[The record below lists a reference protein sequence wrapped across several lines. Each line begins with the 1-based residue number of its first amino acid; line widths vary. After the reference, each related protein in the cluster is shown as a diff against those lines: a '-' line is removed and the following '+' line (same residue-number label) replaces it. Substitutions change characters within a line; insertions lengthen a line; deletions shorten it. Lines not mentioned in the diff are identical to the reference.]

1 MLKLATDPNANV
13 AMRAAAGTGKT
24 WLLTSRLVSLLLK
37 GAPPGSILAITF
49 TRKAAA
55 EIYRRLSERLLDMAS
70 ADESELHQQL
80 VDLGIT
86 PTNAL
91 LNEARDLFERLLSSE
106 HELRTTT
113 FHAFCQEILR
123 RFPLEAEVSPGFE
136 LLESTTE
143 LEQTAWRAL
152 EHQATGDP
160 SGPLAVAIDA
170 LLQVGGSTFSVRR
183 ALQAFLEHRNDW
195 WAYTEGEV
203 DPVAFAERQLRT
215 LLAIDDEKDFLFETS
230 TAAVIVPALQRYVE
244 LLSCHPTATNLDR
257 VAQLESA
264 LNQQA
269 LTADDQVKIEG
280 VFLTASAQIRK
291 LSRSQ
296 RLEAN
301 LGKEACNEF
310 LTLHTTIGKY
320 SQQFRERR
328 LQRQTFAISVAWYRC
343 GQCLLDHYQRLKSQQ
358 NFIDFNDL
366 EWKTYRLLNR
376 SQHAEWIQY
385 KLDQRIDHLLVD
397 EFQDTNPTQ
406 WRLLLP
412 LLKEMAAGNTQRRRS
427 VFIVGDEKQSI
438 YGFRRADPGLFN
450 TAQEWLT
457 NYVGATVLTQDKSRR
472 SSSTIVQFVNLVF
485 GNEKKAEINSGLDN
499 NSNKFELQNFRNH
512 STHHEQRWGRVELLP
527 LIRWAQP
534 SYVEVPT
541 RLRNPL
547 RQPRKVEEDER
558 YREEGRLIADKIST
572 LIGQPIDD
580 DGVRPLEYDDI
591 MILLRDRTHAVAYES
606 ALRHAGIPYVGA
618 GRGTFVACLEI
629 QDLMHLLRCLIV
641 PYDNLALASALRSPV
656 FACSNEHLT
665 LLAGGDHPNHWRARL
680 ANLATTL
687 PEHHPLT
694 RAHRLIE
701 RWSDIA
707 DTIPVHDLLDRIYSE
722 GNVIARY
729 LSSSPSH
736 LQIRAQANLRR
747 FLQLALEVDHGR
759 YPSLSRFL
767 DRVLLLA
774 DEDRHALADLTG
786 SSRSHVRIMT
796 IHAAKGL
803 EKPVV
808 FLVDTM
814 RDYRGRN
821 AGLRTLV
828 DWPVESARP
837 RRLHLIGK
845 NEDLDSISRQIL
857 DHTSAAAHREETN
870 LLYVA
875 LTRAK
880 HVLFVSACEP
890 GRRPSHGW
898 YHYIEKRIKL
908 MMADNNP
915 ELSGL
920 DIKLTADH
928 AGGGVVIEQ
937 GVAPAPLERLKLPSQ
952 PTDEIINPALAKP
965 LEHDQGAA
973 LISPSI
979 VGTLQ
984 NTDIS
989 GPAGAVGP
997 AHVRGIVIHRMLRLL
1012 TSNVDRTPVEERLHF
1027 EFQDTLSKSSFGA
1040 YWREACAVVD
1050 HPEFKPFFDPRA
1062 YEEARNEMPIL
1073 FRHNGRNVYGAVD
1086 RLVIRRNEICILDY
1100 KTHEDVRYKEA
1111 VAIADTFYS
1120 QMHLYATGIRK
1131 LWPTHELRVLLLF
1144 TALPTIVDISTA
1156 IKGEKDCMTALSDTP
1171 S

>member
-1 MLKLATDPNANV
+1 MLKSATDPSANV
-13 AMRAAAGTGKT
+13 TIRAAAGTGKT
-24 WLLTSRLVSLLLK
+24 WLLTSRLVSLLLR
-37 GAPPGSILAITF
+37 GVPPGSILAITF

-55 EIYRRLSERLLDMAS
+55 EIYRRLSERLLAMAS
-70 ADESELHQQL
+70 AEETEVCQQL
-80 VDLGIT
+80 LDLGID

-91 LNEARDLFERLLSSE
+91 LSEARDLFERLLSAE

-123 RFPLEAEVSPGFE
+123 RFPLEAEVSPGVE

-152 EHQATGDP
+152 EHEATRNP
-160 SGPLAVAIDA
+160 SGPLALAIDT
-170 LLQVGGSTFSVRR
+170 LLQVSGGAFSVRR

-195 WAYTEGEV
+195 WAYTEGEA
-203 DPVAFAERQLRT
+203 DPLAFAERQLRI
-215 LLAIDDEKDFLFETS
+215 LLAIDDKKDPPFETS
-230 TAAVIVPALQRYVE
+230 ADAAIMSSLQRYVE
-244 LLSCHPTATNLDR
+244 LLSRHPTATNLDR

-264 LNQQA
+264 LKQRT
-269 LTADDQVKIEG
+269 LTENDQVKIEG

-291 LSRSQ
+291 VTRSQ

-310 LTLHTTIGKY
+310 LSLHTTIGKHLK
-320 SQQFRERR
+320 QFREHR
-328 LQRQTFAISVAWYRC
+328 LRRQTFAISMAWYRC

-358 NFIDFNDL
+358 GSLDFNDL

-450 TAQEWLT
+450 TAQKWLT
-457 NYVGATVLTQDKSRR
+457 DYVGAAVLTQDKSRR
-472 SSSTIVQFVNLVF
+472 SSSAIVQFVNLVF
-485 GNEKKAEINSGLDN
+485 GNRKGAETSSGSDN
-499 NSNKFELQNFRNH
+499 NGNEFELQNFRNH
-512 STHHEQRWGRVELLP
+512 STHYEQRWGRVELLP
-527 LIRWAQP
+527 LVRWAQP
-534 SYVEVPT
+534 SSIEIPT

-547 RQPRKVEEDER
+547 RQPRKIEKDER
-558 YREEGRLIADKIST
+558 YREEGRLVTDKISA
-572 LIGQPIDD
+572 LIGQTIDD
-580 DGVRPLEYDDI
+580 EGVRPLDYDDI

-618 GRGTFVACLEI
+618 GHGTFVACLEV
-629 QDLMHLLRCLIV
+629 QDLMHLLRCLV
-641 PYDNLALASALRSPV
+641 VSYDNLALASALRSPV

-665 LLAGGDHPNHWRARL
+665 LLAGGGHADHWRERL
-680 ANLATTL
+680 AKLATAL
-687 PEHHPLT
+687 PEHHPLA
-694 RAHRLIE
+694 RAHHLIE
-701 RWSDIA
+701 RWSDVA

-729 LSSSPSH
+729 VSSSPSH
-736 LQIRAQANLRR
+736 LQIRVEANLRR
-747 FLQLALEVDHGR
+747 FLQLALELDHGR

-767 DRVLLLA
+767 SRVPLLA
-774 DEDRHALADLTG
+774 DADRYALADLT
-786 SSRSHVRIMT
+786 SSNRSHVRIMT

-808 FLVDTM
+808 FLVDAM

-821 AGLRTLV
+821 TGLRTLV

-837 RRLHLIGK
+837 EHLHLIGK
-845 NEDLDSISRQIL
+845 NEDLDNTSRQIL
-857 DHTSAAAHREETN
+857 DRTSAATQREETN

-880 HVLFVSACEP
+880 HALFISACEP
-890 GRRPSHGW
+890 GRRTPHGW

-908 MMADNNP
+908 MMADNNS

-937 GVAPAPLERLKLPSQ
+937 GVAPAALERPNLPSQ
-952 PTDEIINPALAKP
+952 RTEEIIDPALAKP
-965 LEHDQGAA
+965 LKHDQGSA
-973 LISPSI
+973 LISPSTVGRLQATEI
-979 VGTLQ
+979 VE
-984 NTDIS
+984 
-989 GPAGAVGP
+989 PAGPVGP
-997 AHVRGIVIHRMLRLL
+997 AYVRGIVIHRMLRLL
-1012 TSNVDRTPVEERLHF
+1012 TSSVDRTAVEENLRL
-1027 EFQDTLSKSSFGA
+1027 EFQDTLSRSSFGA
-1040 YWREACAVVD
+1040 YWREACTVVNL
-1050 HPEFKPFFDPRA
+1050 PEFKPFFDPRE

-1073 FRHNGRNVYGAVD
+1073 FRHKGKNVYGAVD
-1086 RLVIRRNEICILDY
+1086 RLVIRKNEICILDY
-1100 KTHEDVRYKEA
+1100 KTHKAVQYDEI
-1111 VAIADTFYS
+1111 VAITDTFYS

-1131 LWPTHELRVLLLF
+1131 LWPTHKLRVLLLF

-1156 IKGEKDCMTALSDTP
+1156 IESEKGCPTAS